1 MKYLTPQ
8 QQRKQDIY
16 KAADL
21 SVDWQNTWKDFHT
34 KPSAELARDVISKGE
49 QLLGEQERLA
59 TPFYRKEY
67 VNHRVLVA
75 EDYLYK
81 AQAGRIAP
89 RSEALNQSEATQ
101 KLQKFLD
108 GL

>member
-21 SVDWQNTWKDFHT
+21 SVEWQNAWKHFQAQ
-34 KPSAELARDVISKGE
+34 PSKELARDVISKGE

-67 VNHRVLVA
+67 VTHRVLVA

-81 AQAGRIAP
+81 AQSGRIAP
-89 RSEALNQSEATQ
+89 RPEALNQSETTQ